1 MQPLVYTTNLLLA
14 ILPPRLCS
22 LSGVRSSSVRS
33 SPRHLSKWSR
43 ALVPAALVQVVAR
56 PRPRG
61 TCPSGR
67 APSSPR
73 HLSKWSHA
81 LVPAALVQV
90 VARPRPRDTCPSGCT
105 PSSPRHLSKW
115 SHVFVPAHL
124 SKWPLA
130 PLLVFGTHLYGDA
143 SPALTRTVTYHQ
155 RSLVRRSIT
164 GAHSLSSD

>member
-67 APSSPR
+67 TPSSPR

-81 LVPAALVQV
+81 LVPATLVQV
-90 VARPRPRDTCPSGCT
+90 VARPCPRGTCPSGRT
-105 PSSPRHLSKW
+105 SSPCALVQVIARPLPSFRHS
-115 SHVFVPAHL
+115 FVRRRITGAH
-124 SKWPLA
+124 S
-130 PLLVFGTHLYGDA
+130 YGNA
-143 SPALTRTVTYHQ
+143 SPALTRSRPDSERVLRASARPPLH
-155 RSLVRRSIT
+155 
-164 GAHSLSSD
+164 